1 MTKITVLGSGSWG
14 TALCNHLAKKFYQL
28 TLWGRDEKVLN
39 EIVNQHKN
47 SKYFPDITL
56 VPGIN
61 SSTNLELAVKDADLI
76 VFVLPSYAV
85 REVAAKIKGKIKK
98 NVLIVNTAK
107 GLEKASLKT
116 LSVVIR
122 EELGSDQ
129 KISVLSGPSFAK
141 EVLLGLPTAV
151 TVASKD
157 IEVAKQA
164 ANIFHSESFRVY
176 SSKDITGVEF
186 SGVVKNVLAIASGV
200 VEGMG
205 MGTNSRA
212 ALITRGLVEMRR
224 LVVALGGEQDT
235 VIGLS
240 GLGDLLLTATG
251 ELSRNYQVGL
261 RLGRGEELGSILK
274 NIGQV
279 AEGVYVAPI
288 IKELAAKNKVEMPIV
303 EQVCAILDGSSSVK
317 DAVKNLLNRSPKL
330 EMGGL

>member
-14 TALCNHLAKKFYQL
+14 TALCNHLAKKSYPL

-39 EIVNQHKN
+39 EIVNQRKN
-47 SKYFPDITL
+47 SKYFPEITL
-56 VPGIN
+56 VAGIN
-61 SSTNLELAVKDADLI
+61 VSTNLEIAVKDADLI
-76 VFVLPSYAV
+76 VFVLPSFAV
-85 REVAAKIKGKIKK
+85 REVSAKIKGKIKK
-98 NVLIVNTAK
+98 GALIVNTAK
-107 GLEKASLKT
+107 GLEKTSLKT
-116 LSVVIR
+116 LSKVLK

-129 KISVLSGPSFAK
+129 KISVLSGPSFAQ

-151 TVASKD
+151 TVAASD
-157 IEVAKQA
+157 IEIAKQVA
-164 ANIFHSESFRVY
+164 SIFHSESFRVY

-186 SGVVKNVLAIASGV
+186 SGVIKNVLAIASGV
-200 VEGMG
+200 IEGMG

-224 LVVALGGEQDT
+224 LVVALGGEQET

-261 RLGRGEELGSILK
+261 RLGRGEKLEDILK

-279 AEGVYVAPI
+279 AEGVFVAPI

-303 EQVCAILDGSSSVK
+303 EQVCAILDGTSSVK
-317 DAVKNLLNRSPKL
+317 DAVKNLLNRSPKI
-330 EMGGL
+330 EM